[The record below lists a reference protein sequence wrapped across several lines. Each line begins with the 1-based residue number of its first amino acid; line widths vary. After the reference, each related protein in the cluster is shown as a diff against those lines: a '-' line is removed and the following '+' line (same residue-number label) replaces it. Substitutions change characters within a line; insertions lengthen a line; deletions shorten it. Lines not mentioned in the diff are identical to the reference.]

1 MYRIIVKSN
10 RNEVYLCLLVKRK
23 KKKYQD
29 FMFHNGVRLTNETLH
44 SSDLLHGLSFHIVV

>member
-29 FMFHNGVRLTNETLH
+29 FMFHNGVRLANETLH